1 MDEMVK
7 AARRTPKMV
16 AGRAALAT
24 GLVALC
30 AGLVV
35 FAQGGKVTPVS
46 GPSWLKRLNLRVTD
60 TTLGRAGAHYGP
72 APGRPAPGGEE
83 TLRMSEPVTLT
94 GGDLYRLNCQACHQA
109 GGTGAP
115 PEIKSVLAAVQG
127 NTLEAVRRQ
136 LRGEEGPGVS
146 EAAVRERAAAAEADL
161 VKRIRTGGTR
171 MPALAHLEQR
181 DIDAIVA
188 YIKEL
193 SHVEGG
199 PQRAIQTTWNR
210 VGEHLVKGTCH
221 ICHDASGERPS
232 PRMMLEGA
240 IPPLS
245 TFVRDK
251 TVHEVVR
258 KVRAG
263 APVMMGDPP
272 TERRGRMPVFD
283 YVRATEVAAVYTY
296 LLSHPPSGG
305 ADR

>member
-1 MDEMVK
+1 MDEMEAK
-7 AARRTPKMV
+7 ACGSTRMV
-16 AGRAALAT
+16 ARGRRAALMT
-24 GLVALC
+24 IVVALG
-30 AGLVV
+30 AGLTS
-35 FAQGGKVTPVS
+35 FAQGGKVTPVT
-46 GPSWLKRLNLRVTD
+46 GPSWLKRLNVRLAD

-72 APGRPAPGGEE
+72 PPGKPAPAAEK

-109 GGTGAP
+109 EGIGAP

-127 NTLEAVRRQ
+127 NTLEAIRQ
-136 LRGEEGPGVS
+136 DMRGEG
-146 EAAVRERAAAAEADL
+146 AAIESTVRQKAAAAEADL
-161 VKRIRTGGTR
+161 IKRIRTGGTR
-171 MPALAHLEQR
+171 MPALAHLERR
-181 DIDAIVA
+181 DIDAIIA

-221 ICHDASGERPS
+221 ICHDAAGDRPS
-232 PRMMLEGA
+232 PRLMLEGA

-251 TVHEVVR
+251 TVYEIIR
-258 KVRAG
+258 KVRSG

-283 YVRATEVAAVYTY
+283 YVRGPEVAAAYTY
-296 LLSHPPSGG
+296 LLSHPPQ
-305 ADR
+305 AATAR